1 MNLEEWDARLRYQ
14 DVELAR
20 SHTYRFRAR
29 AMDNDGN
36 WSSWA
41 YGPTFLARLVQQSA
55 GSVDYTK
62 TWTTTSNAAFSSGSV
77 RYSKT
82 AGASVSY
89 RATGRAFAFV
99 TTKGPTGGGA
109 DYVNGVLKATVDLY
123 SATSRY
129 RVQVWTKRYTGS
141 AARTIKVVVLGT
153 SGRRRV
159 DVDAFVVLK

>member
-1 MNLEEWDARLRYQ
+1 VNLEDWDASLRYQ

-20 SHTYRFRAR
+20 NHTYRFRAR
-29 AMDNDGN
+29 ARDNDGN
-36 WSSWA
+36 WSAWA

-62 TWTTTSNAAFSSGSV
+62 TWTTTSNAVFSGGSV

-99 TTKGPTGGGA
+99 TTKGPTRGKA
-109 DYVNGVLKATVDLY
+109 RIYVNGVLKATVDLY
-123 SATSRY
+123 SATSQY
-129 RVQVWTKRYTGS
+129 RVQVWTKRYTDS
-141 AARTIKVVVLGT
+141 AART
-153 SGRRRV
+153 SS
-159 DVDAFVVLK
+159 